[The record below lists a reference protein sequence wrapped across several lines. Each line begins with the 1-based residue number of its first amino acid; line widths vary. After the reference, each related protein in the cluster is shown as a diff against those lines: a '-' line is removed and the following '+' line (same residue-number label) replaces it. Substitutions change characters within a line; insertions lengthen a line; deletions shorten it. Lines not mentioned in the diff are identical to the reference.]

1 MIVEAVV
8 LNKVTFAYPGG
19 RPVLSD
25 VSLKIEPGERLG
37 LIGPNGSGKTT
48 LLRLITGRLSP
59 QQGRVRLGS
68 DFPQQKTTRARA
80 RMVSLVGQDE
90 QIPFAF
96 TARQVVLMGRAPHL
110 RGLRFEGKTDLE
122 LAAAAMRLTG
132 VDDLADRRLD
142 QLSGGERKRV
152 FIARAL
158 AQAAPIMLLDEPT
171 NHLDLRHQSDIFE
184 LLTEQSRAEGLAVI
198 AAIHDLNLAAQYF
211 PRLVMLS
218 EGRIFTD
225 GTPAQVL
232 TASNLARVYGVEVFI
247 DDHPRRPGTPRIT
260 L

>member
-1 MIVEAVV
+1 MPSVV
-8 LNKVTFAYPGG
+8 LDQVSFAYPGG
-19 RPVLSD
+19 EPVLSQ
-25 VSLKIEPGERLG
+25 VSLTVEPGERLG

-48 LLRLITGRLSP
+48 LLRLITGRLVP
-59 QQGRVRLGS
+59 QQGRVSLGTDS
-68 DFPQQKTTRARA
+68 PQGLSARTRARL
-80 RMVSLVGQDE
+80 VSLVGQDE

-110 RGLRFEGKTDLE
+110 RGLRFEGPADLE
-122 LAAAAMRLTG
+122 RAAAAMRLTG
-132 VDDLADRRLD
+132 VDHLAARRLD

-171 NHLDLRHQSDIFE
+171 NHLDLRHQVEIFG
-184 LLTEQSRAEGLAVI
+184 LLSRLSQTENLTVI
-198 AAIHDLNLAAQYF
+198 TAIHDLNLAARHC

-218 EGRIFTD
+218 QGRVFAD
-225 GTPAQVL
+225 GTPEKVL
-232 TASNLARVYGVEVFI
+232 TADNLARVYGVEVFI
-247 DDHPRRPGTPRIT
+247 DHHPRRPDTPRIT